1 MLFVPLRFRKKR
13 AAVYKR
19 KKKEEMKRRLGQ
31 VNFLDSI
38 KEYKEVK
45 EQVEEDET
53 VEKILNNEEVTIKT
67 KDSQEDKSTSGEVEM
82 INSIDEELGEIPDI
96 EIGDM

>member
-1 MLFVPLRFRKKR
+1 
-13 AAVYKR
+13 
-19 KKKEEMKRRLGQ
+19 MKRRLGQ

-38 KEYKEVK
+38 KEYQEVK

-53 VEKILNNEEVTIKT
+53 IEKILNNEEVTIKK
-67 KDSQEDKSTSGEVEM
+67 KDSQEDKFTTGEVEM
-82 INSIDEELGEIPDI
+82 TNSIDDELGEVPDI

>member
-1 MLFVPLRFRKKR
+1 
-13 AAVYKR
+13 
-19 KKKEEMKRRLGQ
+19 MKRRLGQ

-38 KEYKEVK
+38 KEYQEVK

-53 VEKILNNEEVTIKT
+53 IEKILNNEEVTIK
-67 KDSQEDKSTSGEVEM
+67 KEDSQEDKFTAGEAEM
-82 INSIDEELGEIPDI
+82 TNSIDEELGEVPDI